1 MYYLICYVGVLFGLA
16 QFCFFF
22 PFPAYDPMN
31 VKYREVSTFFWD
43 RYSQELYSWRDQPLW
58 SYAIHHFKIKP
69 LAFTTKGKTIFGGDM
84 FEENRKMMGFGG
96 HAYNEQTD
104 SDAEAAA

>member
-1 MYYLICYVGVLFGLA
+1 MEL
-16 QFCFFF
+16 
-22 PFPAYDPMN
+22 
-31 VKYREVSTFFWD
+31 
-43 RYSQELYSWRDQPLW
+43 RYPP
-58 SYAIHHFKIKP
+58 FKIKP